1 MKSVRATR
9 PVVLALEP
17 RTMLDASAPAAIGA
31 MGDSFSNA
39 NRYGGINPS
48 WIQQLV
54 DARGLNFGAP
64 NPSGTL
70 AYAYDM
76 PSQIGGNFESY
87 HVAYLQAPALVRD
100 IQAGAPIQAAVL
112 EVGAHDLGPIGPTVM
127 YNDANGNPV
136 VANGYNDNNGNP
148 ITDTYLSIYNG
159 QLSGTNLQGYIDRML
174 GQIMQ
179 AAGTVQQ
186 AGANMVVANVP
197 DFGDTPFL
205 QDWTMTSDPSKR
217 AIVTAA
223 IDSANV
229 QLKTLTDAAGMPL
242 LDFKSLVDWT
252 TTAQVVDGV
261 TVNPGIGNSTGTPP
275 AMYQDSQHPGGIPS
289 GLFANMVVQALDGSY
304 GYNIDP
310 MTDQEIL
317 AASGVTPPA
326 GPPSYYN
333 ISPFVHQV
341 DHVAPVST
349 LVNLPTPTGANG
361 WSTGPVTV
369 TLSASDN
376 RFGSGVAT
384 VQYSTDDGTT
394 WQDATPTGAFA
405 HPNAPYGADGAP
417 EYAFTLSADGV
428 YSVLVRA
435 TDAAGNQEVPH
446 ALPTIQIDQTPP
458 TSAPSADPSI
468 LWPPDGGT
476 VMVTVTGKITDNL
489 SGVDLGGASY
499 TVADSEGVLHESGPV
514 NLSADGSYAFEVPLV
529 AQREGDDL
537 TGRVYTITISGRDL
551 AGNVGSWSVTVN
563 VPHDQSGWFALPNQG
578 QSPKPAA
585 WESEAIGVLPTDV
598 DHLGKRRSGE

>member
-1 MKSVRATR
+1 
-9 PVVLALEP
+9 
-17 RTMLDASAPAAIGA
+17 MLDASAPAAIGV

-39 NRYGGINPS
+39 ARYSGINPS
-48 WIQQLV
+48 WVQQLV

-64 NPSGTL
+64 NPPGTH

-76 PSQIGGNFESY
+76 PSQIGGNFEAY
-87 HVAYLQAPALVRD
+87 HAANLQAPALVRD
-100 IQAGAPIQAAVL
+100 IQAGAPIQAGVL
-112 EVGAHDLGPIGPTVM
+112 EVGAHDLGPIGPTVQM
-127 YNDANGNPV
+127 TDANGNPV

-159 QLSGTNLQGYIDRML
+159 QLSGTNLQDYIDRTL

-179 AAGTVQQ
+179 AAGALQQ
-186 AGANMVVANVP
+186 AGANMVVANIP

-205 QDWTMTSDPSKR
+205 QEDVPATSDPSKR

-229 QLKTLTDAAGMPL
+229 QLQALTDAAGLPL

-252 TTAQVVDGV
+252 TAAQVFDGV
-261 TVNPGIGNSTGTPP
+261 TVNPGVGNATGNPP
-275 AMYQDSQHPGGIPS
+275 AMYEDSQHPGGIPS

-304 GYNIDP
+304 GYNISP

-326 GPPSYYN
+326 GPPSYFN
-333 ISPFVHQV
+333 VSPFVHQV

-349 LVNLPTPTGANG
+349 LVNLPAPTGANG

-376 RFGSGVAT
+376 WFGSGVAS
-384 VQYSTDDGTT
+384 VQYSTDGGTT
-394 WQDATPTGAFA
+394 WQDARPTGVLAN
-405 HPNAPYGADGAP
+405 PNAPYGADGAP

-428 YSVLVRA
+428 YSVLARA
-435 TDAAGNQEVPH
+435 TDAAGNQEVPL
-446 ALPTIQIDQTPP
+446 ALPTIRIDQTPP
-458 TSAPSADPSI
+458 TSAPSADPSS
-468 LWPPDGGT
+468 LWPPDGRT
-476 VMVTVTGKITDNL
+476 VMVTVTGRITDNL

-499 TVADSEGVLHESGPV
+499 TVDDSEGVVHEGGPV
-514 NLSADGSYAFEVPLV
+514 ALSADGSYAFEVPL
-529 AQREGDDL
+529 AARRDGEDRA
-537 TGRVYTITISGRDL
+537 GRVYTITISRRDL
-551 AGNVGSWSVTVN
+551 AGNLGSWSVTVT
-563 VPHDQSGWFALPNQG
+563 VPHDHSRSIAWPNQG
-578 QSPKPAA
+578 RSPRSAA
-585 WESEAIGVLPTDV
+585 WEPEAIGVLPTDG
-598 DHLGKRRSGE
+598 DPLGKRRTGE